1 MNNERIYYSH
11 DAEMQAIRR
20 TNILT
25 FLCISGGLA
34 VGAALALLFA
44 PSSGEKTRKELA
56 QNIGES
62 VNTGRE
68 SLEPVI
74 KKLEDQFNDFRKNV
88 EERLKQNSK

>member
-1 MNNERIYYSH
+1 MNNERIYYSR
-11 DAEMQAIRR
+11 DAEMRVARQK
-20 TNILT
+20 TLLT
-25 FLCISGGLA
+25 LICLSAGLGIGA
-34 VGAALALLFA
+34 VLALLFA
-44 PSSGEKTRKELA
+44 PESGEKTRKELA

-62 VNTGRE
+62 VNNGRE